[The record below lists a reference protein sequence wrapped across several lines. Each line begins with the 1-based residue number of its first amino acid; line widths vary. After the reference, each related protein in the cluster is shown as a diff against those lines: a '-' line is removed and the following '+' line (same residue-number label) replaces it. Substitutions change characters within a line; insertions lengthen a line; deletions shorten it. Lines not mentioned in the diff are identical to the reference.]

1 MARVRIVELHFLA
14 EPWRRVAFVAIA
26 FALAWLASRVSQQLA
41 ERIVRRYEARNVD
54 PAGAS
59 TGVITSLKRHETFVS
74 LVQTSVRYVAY
85 VLATLFA
92 ISQIS
97 GVRGNGALA
106 GASLLVV
113 LLGFALQRFLI
124 DILSGIFMQFEGWFA
139 IGDSVVI
146 EPAGLAGIVEETSL
160 RSTKLR
166 SLTGDVIHVNNSQV
180 QAVRVLPRGV
190 RQVSIELAV
199 RDEAEGRR
207 LFEEAARVMPV
218 GPTQF
223 VRVPW
228 IESVEKLGDEL
239 VLVRGRAA
247 VAPGRE
253 WLARGFLAD
262 VLRERAA
269 EGLIVHGPVVIEVDD
284 LASRRYAR
292 ATSGA
297 ERD

>member
-1 MARVRIVELHFLA
+1 VRIVELHFLA

-26 FALAWLASRVSQQLA
+26 FAFAWVVSRLSQRVA
-41 ERIVRRYEARNVD
+41 ERIVRRYEARNLD
-54 PAGAS
+54 PDGSS
-59 TGVITSLKRHETFVS
+59 TGVIDSLKRHETIVS
-74 LVQTSVRYVAY
+74 LVQTTVRYVAY
-85 VLATLFA
+85 VMATLFA
-92 ISQIS
+92 VTQVA
-97 GVRGNGALA
+97 GVRGNGAIA
-106 GASLLVV
+106 SASLLVL

-124 DILSGIFMQFEGWFA
+124 DILSGVFMQFEGWFA

-146 EPAGLAGIVEETSL
+146 EPSKLAGIVEETSL

-166 SLTGDVIHVNNSQV
+166 SLTGDVIYVNNSQV

-190 RQVSIELAV
+190 RQVSIELVV
-199 RDEAEGRR
+199 RDENEGRR
-207 LFEEAARVMPV
+207 LFNDAARVMPV

-223 VRVPW
+223 VRAPW
-228 IESVEKLGDEL
+228 IESVEGLDEEL
-239 VLVRGRAA
+239 VLLRGRAA

-253 WLARGFLAD
+253 WLATGFLAN
-262 VLRERAA
+262 VLRERAP

-297 ERD
+297 ERG

>member
-1 MARVRIVELHFLA
+1 VRILELSFLA
-14 EPWRRVAFVAIA
+14 DPWRKAAYAALGFVIA
-26 FALAWLASRVSQQLA
+26 WIVSRLSKRLA
-41 ERIVRRYEARNVD
+41 ERIVSRYEARNVD

-59 TGVITSLKRHETFVS
+59 TGVIISLKRHETIVS

-92 ISQIS
+92 VAQLA
-97 GVRGNGALA
+97 GVEGKGAIA
-106 GASLLVV
+106 GASLLVL

-124 DILSGIFMQFEGWFA
+124 DILSGVFMQFEGWFA

-146 EPAGLAGIVEETSL
+146 EPSGLAGIVEETSL

-166 SLTGDVIHVNNSQV
+166 SLAGDVIYVNNSQV

-190 RQVSIELAV
+190 RQVSIELVV
-199 RDEAEGRR
+199 RDESEGRR
-207 LFEEAARVMPV
+207 LFEDAARVMPV

-223 VRVPW
+223 VRMPW
-228 IESVEKLGDEL
+228 IEAVERLDAEL
-239 VLVRGRAA
+239 VLLRGRAA

-262 VLRERAA
+262 VLRERAS
-269 EGLIVHGPVVIEVDD
+269 EGLIVHGPVVIEIDE

-292 ATSGA
+292 ATALA
-297 ERD
+297 ELG

>member
-1 MARVRIVELHFLA
+1 VRTAELHFLA
-14 EPWRRVAFVAIA
+14 EPWRRAAFVAIA
-26 FALAWLASRVSQQLA
+26 FLLAWVISRLSKQVA
-41 ERIVRRYEARNVD
+41 ERIVRRYEARNID

-59 TGVITSLKRHETFVS
+59 TGVIISLKRHETIVS

-92 ISQIS
+92 VTQLA
-97 GVRGNGALA
+97 GVRGNGAIA
-106 GASLLVV
+106 SASLLVL

-146 EPAGLAGIVEETSL
+146 EPSGLAGIVEETSL
-160 RSTKLR
+160 RSTRLR
-166 SLTGDVIHVNNSQV
+166 SLAGDVIYVNNSHV

-190 RQVSIELAV
+190 RQVSIELVV
-199 RDEAEGRR
+199 RDESEGRR
-207 LFEEAARVMPV
+207 LFEDAARVMPV

-228 IESVEKLGDEL
+228 IESVERLDEEL
-239 VLVRGRAA
+239 VLLRGRAA

-262 VLRERAA
+262 VVRERAG
-269 EGLIVHGPVVIEVDD
+269 EGLVVHGPVLIEVDD

-297 ERD
+297 ERG

>member
-1 MARVRIVELHFLA
+1 VRIVELHFLA
-14 EPWRRVAFVAIA
+14 GPWRRAAFVALG
-26 FALAWLASRVSQQLA
+26 FALAWITSRLSQRLA

-59 TGVITSLKRHETFVS
+59 TGVIISLKRHETIVS

-92 ISQIS
+92 VAQLS
-97 GVRGNGALA
+97 GVRGNGAIA
-106 GASLLVV
+106 GASLLVL

-146 EPAGLAGIVEETSL
+146 EPSGLAGIVEETSL

-166 SLTGDVIHVNNSQV
+166 SLAGDVIYVNNSQM

-190 RQVSIELAV
+190 RQVSIELVV
-199 RDEAEGRR
+199 RDESEGRR
-207 LFEEAARVMPV
+207 LFEDAARVMPV

-228 IESVEKLGDEL
+228 IEAVERLDDEL
-239 VLVRGRAA
+239 VLLRARAA

-253 WLARGFLAD
+253 WLAQGFLAN

-269 EGLIVHGPVVIEVDD
+269 EGLIVHGPVVIEIDD

-297 ERD
+297 ERG

>member
-1 MARVRIVELHFLA
+1 VRIVELHFIA
-14 EPWRRVAFVAIA
+14 EPWRRAAFVAVAFV
-26 FALAWLASRVSQQLA
+26 LAYVVSRLSKRVA
-41 ERIVRRYEARNVD
+41 EHLVGRYEAKNVD

-59 TGVITSLKRHETFVS
+59 TGVIVSLKRHETIVS

-85 VLATLFA
+85 VLATLFG
-92 ISQIS
+92 ITQIA
-97 GVRGNGALA
+97 GVRGNGAIA
-106 GASLLVV
+106 GASLLVL

-146 EPAGLAGIVEETSL
+146 EPSGLAGIIEETSL

-166 SLTGDVIHVNNSQV
+166 SLAGDVIYVNNSQV

-190 RQVSIELAV
+190 RQVSIELVV
-199 RDEAEGRR
+199 RDEGEGRR
-207 LFEEAARVMPV
+207 LFEDAARVMPV

-223 VRVPW
+223 VRLPW
-228 IESVEKLGDEL
+228 LEAVERLDEEL
-239 VLVRGRAA
+239 VLLRGRAA

-253 WLARGFLAD
+253 WLAQGFLAS
-262 VLRERAA
+262 VLRERAP
-269 EGLIVHGPVVIEVDD
+269 EGLIAHGPVVIEIDD

-292 ATSGA
+292 ATAGSELG
-297 ERD
+297 

>member
-1 MARVRIVELHFLA
+1 VRIVQLHFVP
-14 EPWRRVAFVAIA
+14 EPWRIVAFVAIA
-26 FALAWLASRVSQQLA
+26 FLVAWVVSRASTRVA
-41 ERIVRRYEARNVD
+41 ESIVDRYEKKYVD
-54 PAGAS
+54 PSGAT
-59 TGVITSLKRHETFVS
+59 TGVIMGLKRRETLVS

-92 ISQIS
+92 IAQIA
-97 GVRGNGALA
+97 GVRGNSAIA
-106 GASLLVV
+106 GASLLVL

-146 EPAGLAGIVEETSL
+146 EPGALTGIVEETSL

-166 SLTGDVIHVNNSQV
+166 SVGGDIININNSQV
-180 QAVRVLPRGV
+180 QSVRVLPRGV
-190 RQVSIELAV
+190 REVSIELVV

-207 LFEEAARVMPV
+207 LIANAARIMPV

-223 VRVPW
+223 VRAPW
-228 IESVEKLGDEL
+228 IESVERLDDDL
-239 VLVRGRAA
+239 VLLRVRAA

-253 WLARGFLAD
+253 WLANGFLTD
-262 VLRERAA
+262 VLRERATD
-269 EGLIVHGPVVIEVDD
+269 GLIAHGPVVMDVDD
-284 LASRRYAR
+284 VARRRFAR

-297 ERD
+297 ERG

>member
-1 MARVRIVELHFLA
+1 VRIVELHFLDQ
-14 EPWRRVAFVAIA
+14 PWRRAAFVAAA
-26 FALAWLASRVSQQLA
+26 FVLAWVVSRLSKRFA
-41 ERIVRRYEARNVD
+41 ERVVRRYEATNID

-59 TGVITSLKRHETFVS
+59 TGVIVSLKRHETIVS

-85 VLATLFA
+85 LIATFFA
-92 ISQIS
+92 IAQLA
-97 GVRGNGALA
+97 GVRGSGAIA
-106 GASLLVV
+106 GASLLVL

-146 EPAGLAGIVEETSL
+146 EPAGLAGIIEETSL

-166 SLTGDVIHVNNSQV
+166 SLAGDVIYVNNSQI

-190 RQVSIELAV
+190 RQVSIELVV

-207 LFEEAARVMPV
+207 LFEDAARVMPV

-228 IESVEKLGDEL
+228 IEAVERLDDGL
-239 VLVRGRAA
+239 VLVRARAA

-253 WLARGFLAD
+253 WLAQGFLAN

-292 ATSGA
+292 ATAGSDLG
-297 ERD
+297 

>member
-1 MARVRIVELHFLA
+1 LSSISSRKA
-14 EPWRRVAFVAIA
+14 AFVALG
-26 FALAWLASRVSQQLA
+26 FALAWITSRLSQRLA

-59 TGVITSLKRHETFVS
+59 TGVIISLKRHETIVS

-92 ISQIS
+92 VAQLS
-97 GVRGNGALA
+97 GVRGNGAIA
-106 GASLLVV
+106 GASLLVL

-146 EPAGLAGIVEETSL
+146 EPSGLAGIVEETSL

-166 SLTGDVIHVNNSQV
+166 SLAGDVIYVNNSQM

-190 RQVSIELAV
+190 RQVSIELVV
-199 RDEAEGRR
+199 RDESEGRR
-207 LFEEAARVMPV
+207 LFEDAARVMPV

-228 IESVEKLGDEL
+228 IEAVERLDDEL
-239 VLVRGRAA
+239 VLLRARAA

-253 WLARGFLAD
+253 WLAQGFLAN

-269 EGLIVHGPVVIEVDD
+269 EGLIVHGPVVIEIDD

-297 ERD
+297 ERG

>member
-1 MARVRIVELHFLA
+1 VRIVQLHFVP
-14 EPWRRVAFVAIA
+14 EPWRIVVFVAIA
-26 FALAWLASRVSQQLA
+26 FVLAWIVSQASKRVA
-41 ERIVRRYEARNVD
+41 ESLVGRYERKHVD
-54 PAGAS
+54 PGGAT
-59 TGVITSLKRHETFVS
+59 TGVIVGLKRRETLVA

-92 ISQIS
+92 ITQIA
-97 GVRGNGALA
+97 GFGGNGAIA
-106 GASLLVV
+106 GASLLVL

-146 EPAGLAGIVEETSL
+146 EPSGLTGIVEETSL

-166 SLTGDVIHVNNSQV
+166 TVGGDVIYVNNSGV

-190 RQVSIELAV
+190 REVSIELVV

-207 LFEEAARVMPV
+207 LIENAARVMPI

-223 VRVPW
+223 IRAPW
-228 IESVEKLGDEL
+228 IDTSEELADEL
-239 VLVRGRAA
+239 VLIRARAA

-253 WLARGFLAD
+253 WLADGFLAN
-262 VLRERAA
+262 VLRERAPA
-269 EGLIVHGPVVIEVDD
+269 GLIVHGPVIIEIDD
-284 LASRRYAR
+284 LAQRRFAR

-297 ERD
+297 ERG